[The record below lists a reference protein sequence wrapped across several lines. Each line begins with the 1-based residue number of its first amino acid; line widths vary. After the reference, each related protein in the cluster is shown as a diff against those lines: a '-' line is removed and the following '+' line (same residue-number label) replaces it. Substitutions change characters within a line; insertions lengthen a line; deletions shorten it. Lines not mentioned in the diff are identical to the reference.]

1 MLNTTMAKLLP
12 LLPERLVWIFSKRY
26 IAGIDMNDAFREA
39 RDLNDQGAMVTLDL
53 LGEFITTMDEAEKN
67 TRAYLDLM
75 GALHGSGIN
84 GNLSVKP
91 TMFGLLIDKERCFD
105 HIREIVQRASGYNSF
120 IRIDMED
127 SACTSMEIDIFRRLK
142 TEFPGHVGLVV
153 QAYLKRTPDDLKSM
167 MDLHSKEAPLNFRLC
182 KGIYVEPAAVAFKR
196 YEEINAAYVENLEF
210 MFKNK
215 IYAAVATHDAR
226 LVDAAFDLIEQYG
239 VPEDMVEFQMLF
251 GVTPRLRKSILDRGF
266 PMRIYVPFGK
276 DWFGYSTRR
285 LKENPAMVQHIV
297 KALFMRG

>member
-1 MLNTTMAKLLP
+1 MLNTAMARILP

-26 IAGIDMNDAFREA
+26 IAGIDINDAFRES
-39 RDLNDQGAMVTLDL
+39 RKLNDQGAMVTLDL

-67 TRAYLDLM
+67 TQAYLDLM
-75 GALHGSGIN
+75 DALHASKIN

-105 HIREIVQRASGYNSF
+105 HIRAIVQRAAGYKSF

-127 SACTSMEIDIFRRLK
+127 SDCTSMEIDIFRRLK
-142 TEFPGHVGLVV
+142 TEFPGHVGLVI
-153 QAYLKRTPDDLKSM
+153 QAYLKRTSDDMKGL
-167 MDLHSKEAPLNFRLC
+167 MDLHTKEAPLNFRLC
-182 KGIYVEPAAVAFKR
+182 KGIYVEPASIAFKQ
-196 YEEINAAYVENLEF
+196 YEEINTAYVENLEF

-226 LVDAAFDLIEQYG
+226 LVDAAFDLIERYS
-239 VPEDMVEFQMLF
+239 VPEDMFEFQMLF
-251 GVTPRLRKSILDRGF
+251 GVTPRLRQSILDKNF

>member
-1 MLNTTMAKLLP
+1 
-12 LLPERLVWIFSKRY
+12 
-26 IAGIDMNDAFREA
+26 
-39 RDLNDQGAMVTLDL
+39 
-53 LGEFITTMDEAEKN
+53 
-67 TRAYLDLM
+67 
-75 GALHGSGIN
+75 
-84 GNLSVKP
+84 
-91 TMFGLLIDKERCFD
+91 
-105 HIREIVQRASGYNSF
+105 
-120 IRIDMED
+120 MED